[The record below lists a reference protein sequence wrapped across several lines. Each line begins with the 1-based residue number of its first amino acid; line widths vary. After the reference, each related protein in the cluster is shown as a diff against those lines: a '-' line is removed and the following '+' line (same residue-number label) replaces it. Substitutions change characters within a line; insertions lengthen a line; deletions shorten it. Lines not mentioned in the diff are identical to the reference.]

1 MMLRGQSDDAKAG
14 LYCTFR
20 LAGRLFGVNVLD
32 VKEISAATTF
42 TTIPH
47 APPEVCGYVSL
58 RGQIHLLLDL
68 RQMLGLERAELTHA
82 SRLVLFKPS
91 IGDAFGVLVDTVGDI
106 IRLGGDQIEPRAPAD
121 GQEGG
126 DLLAGVGELE
136 DELVILL
143 EPRRFL
149 PGLQR
154 PRRTQPHGALTFPD
168 RR

>member
-1 MMLRGQSDDAKAG
+1 MTHDGQTNGAKAG

-32 VKEISAATTF
+32 VKEVSAATTF

-47 APPEVCGYVSL
+47 APPEVCGYVNL

-68 RQMLGLERAELTHA
+68 RQMLGLERAELTPA

-91 IGDAFGVLVDTVGDI
+91 IGESFGTLVDAVGDI
-106 IRLGGDQIEPRAPAD
+106 VQLGRERIESRAPA
-121 GQEGG
+121 EEPGG
-126 DLLAGVGELE
+126 GEFLIGVGELD
-136 DELVILL
+136 DELVLLL

-149 PGLQR
+149 PALRR
-154 PRRTQPHGALTFPD
+154 PPRTQPHAALPLPD